1 MLAVRATANPPFGT
15 GGVRPSCLAEVFLPA
30 PVVGEIGYGLEW
42 LRLED
47 WAEPLTGSAD
57 PSEED

>member
-1 MLAVRATANPPFGT
+1 MLVVRATANPPFG
-15 GGVRPSCLAEVFLPA
+15 GA
-30 PVVGEIGYGLEW
+30 PVVGEIGYGLEG